1 MVGGRVKGDKTP
13 TYWTVLDL
21 GTEQIKA
28 LVVQSEGR
36 ENVVIGAG
44 SAQYA
49 RHVGRMHGVP
59 ADVRAMVQGCDRA
72 LRRAEEMTERCCE
85 TPVVPDWVVVC
96 VPNCAT
102 AAETHEVTYQRP
114 DASGRVSERELRD
127 VVKRAQRL
135 ALRQL
140 GDNVSARLGSSGT
153 KLELLE
159 TSLAAVRLDGRM
171 VTSPLGLQGAK
182 LTAAVFNVVVADQY
196 LRVVK
201 TVAERLGLEILA
213 VASTWQALAS
223 AMPEKEGICLDVG
236 GRATDLTLVRNGK
249 AWSTASVPL
258 GGREF
263 TRELVTTFE
272 LSDADAERLKV
283 AYSLGQLDPRVNDQV
298 RSAMV
303 QQLEEWAKAVDA
315 SLVELCGSD
324 EPPRHFRLCGG
335 SSVLPDIAEVVRS
348 YPWTRTLDR
357 SRHPENQP
365 GHRAA

>member
-1 MVGGRVKGDKTP
+1 M
-13 TYWTVLDL
+13 
-21 GTEQIKA
+21 
-28 LVVQSEGR
+28 
-36 ENVVIGAG
+36 
-44 SAQYA
+44 
-49 RHVGRMHGVP
+49 
-59 ADVRAMVQGCDRA
+59 
-72 LRRAEEMTERCCE
+72 
-85 TPVVPDWVVVC
+85 
-96 VPNCAT
+96 
-102 AAETHEVTYQRP
+102 
-114 DASGRVSERELRD
+114 
-127 VVKRAQRL
+127 
-135 ALRQL
+135 
-140 GDNVSARLGSSGT
+140 GSSGT

-357 SRHPENQP
+357 SRHPEVRLMRPSEIPHVLDRTGSLSDQRHVCP
-365 GHRAA
+365 MAAAGHAMGRTHETAAWKPLLWAVKRPPTFAHTGGRS